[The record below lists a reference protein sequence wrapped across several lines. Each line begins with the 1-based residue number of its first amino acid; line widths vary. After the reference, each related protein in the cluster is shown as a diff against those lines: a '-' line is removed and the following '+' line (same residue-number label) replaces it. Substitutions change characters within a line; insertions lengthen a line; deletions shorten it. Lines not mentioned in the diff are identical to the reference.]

1 MTRATTVT
9 PSGVQITS
17 REYAYLLSQQAE
29 AERRF
34 FATQEELT
42 LVAQD
47 GTDDE
52 NPAFAQVKEQYAIAD
67 RNLQAI
73 KDKIASAT
81 VVDPIPTENN
91 CINEA
96 TIKVKLRCTYSP
108 DEIIIRE
115 FTIGH
120 ELGNIFP
127 DSPLFLF
134 LKGKTV
140 GYTGL
145 FTHTKDRTVITSY
158 NIEILDVEF

>member
-1 MTRATTVT
+1 MARASSFIS
-9 PSGVQITS
+9 SGVTVTS
-17 REYAYLLSQQAE
+17 REYSYLLCQQAE

-34 FATQEELT
+34 TAAQEELT

-52 NPAFAQVKEQYAIAD
+52 NPAFAQVKEKYAIAE
-67 RNLQAI
+67 RNLQNI
-73 KDKIASAT
+73 RSRIAATT
-81 VVDPIPTENN
+81 VVDPTPTENN

-96 TIKVKLRCTYSP
+96 TVKVKLRCTYAP
-108 DEIIIRE
+108 DDIVIRE

-127 DSPLFLF
+127 DSPLFTF

-140 GYTGL
+140 GFSGL
-145 FTHTKDRTVITSY
+145 FTHTKDRKVINSY
-158 NIEILDVEF
+158 NIEVLEVEF

>member
-1 MTRATTVT
+1 MARASTVN
-9 PSGVQITS
+9 PSGVKVTS
-17 REYAYLLSQQAE
+17 REYSYLLTQQTE

-34 FATQEELT
+34 AAAQEELT

-52 NPAFAQVKEQYAIAD
+52 NPAFAQVKEQYMIAD
-67 RNLQAI
+67 RNLQNI
-73 KDKIASAT
+73 RSKIAAAT

-96 TIKVKLRCTYSP
+96 TVKVKLRCTYSP
-108 DEIIIRE
+108 DDIVVRE

-127 DSPLFLF
+127 DSPLFNF

-140 GYTGL
+140 GFSGQ
-145 FTHTKDRTVITSY
+145 FTHTKDRKVLNSY
-158 NIEILDVEF
+158 NIEVLEVEF

>member
-1 MTRATTVT
+1 MARASTVN
-9 PSGVQITS
+9 PSGVKVTS
-17 REYAYLLSQQAE
+17 REYNYLLSQQTE

-34 FATQEELT
+34 AAAQEELT

-52 NPAFAQVKEQYAIAD
+52 NPAFAQVKEQYMIAD
-67 RNLQAI
+67 RNLQNI
-73 KDKIASAT
+73 KNKIAAAT

-96 TIKVKLRCTYSP
+96 TVKVKLRCTYSP
-108 DEIIIRE
+108 DDIVVRE

-127 DSPLFLF
+127 DSPLFNF

-140 GYTGL
+140 GFSGQ
-145 FTHTKDRTVITSY
+145 FTHTKDRKVLNSY
-158 NIEILDVEF
+158 NIEVLEVEF